1 MQRTPP
7 KSEKWLQYLDMLVQE
22 ADTQVQLGE
31 SILQLSRIYAG
42 GGESKRRLVVLDELT
57 GNAVRQHRIMAQQK
71 DVSLVYRPFLPLAAV
86 KIKASVL
93 IDTEQMPCVINNLV
107 EDAILYTPAGGQVI
121 VANGQENVKGQV
133 WATVAVSNTG
143 EEIPAEDMPRIFD
156 RLFREGNR
164 EPLSERVR
172 KTGLRLMVAKQV
184 VELHGGRVTV
194 ENREDVGV
202 TFTIWLPLTD

>member
-1 MQRTPP
+1 
-7 KSEKWLQYLDMLVQE
+7 
-22 ADTQVQLGE
+22 
-31 SILQLSRIYAG
+31 
-42 GGESKRRLVVLDELT
+42 
-57 GNAVRQHRIMAQQK
+57 
-71 DVSLVYRPFLPLAAV
+71 
-86 KIKASVL
+86 
-93 IDTEQMPCVINNLV
+93 MPCVINNLV